1 MSSLSDNQTV
11 LEQQTSLY
19 EIKKENLLL
28 HEKLNQYEMM
38 FELSLDAIFLFD
50 QDGCFIEV
58 NEAACQL
65 FEVPKDQLIG
75 RGLGQFLVLE
85 STESLEKRFADLTKV
100 GSLKGDITIR
110 VGSGEIKYIEFSV
123 RKDVMHDVHV
133 CMMRDVTSRK
143 NLEKQRNISKQL
155 FMDVYNRAVDGIVIF
170 DRSGKFINSNHSF
183 MTSFE
188 LTKEEL
194 VESNLYEYVEE
205 EFSYKLEKLW
215 KILDEKERAQGELP
229 VRLKNGKRKIFE
241 FTTTAN
247 IFDNFYMSIMRDV
260 TEKKL
265 MERKLQK
272 SELRFREIF
281 DTALD
286 AIVIWDQEGRVLRA
300 NDSASKTFEMPLELL
315 SKHKIFD
322 FVDKDSKEYKQMNKE
337 LIETGKVRA
346 ELDFLMVNGQVK
358 RLEFTSRYKV
368 LDGYNMTIFRNVS
381 ETRMMERELRESEH
395 KFRQLYDNALNGFI
409 ILEHDGHI
417 VDMNPEA
424 KRIFTLGEN
433 TPILHHNFQDFALS
447 SEQDNEQKWK
457 GLLKNRHVHGQFV
470 LGHRIIEYTL
480 SKNIYKNHHLAIL
493 HDVTERKAMEE
504 RLRKSDTLNV
514 VGELAAGIAHEI
526 RNPMTALKGF
536 IQLLQGSVS
545 EEGYSL
551 YFEVITS
558 ELMRI
563 ETIITEFLIL
573 AKPQAVHY
581 QQRNLIKI
589 VHDTIDLLT
598 PQAALENI
606 QFEFSADQDIPEVYC
621 EPNQLKQVFINIMKN
636 GIEVMSKG
644 GIISVT
650 ASLER
655 EGMVKF
661 SFRDQGTG
669 IPKDKLKRLGEPFY
683 TTKERGTGLGLMV
696 SYKIIAEHNGRIEVE
711 SEEGVG
717 TVFHIFLPYHQHA

>member
-1 MSSLSDNQTV
+1 MSEKLSV
-11 LEQQTSLY
+11 IEKQTSLY
-19 EIKKENLLL
+19 ELEKENLLL
-28 HEKLNQYEMM
+28 NEKLCQYEMI
-38 FELSLDAIFLFD
+38 FEQSLDAIFLLD
-50 QDGCFIEV
+50 QEGYFIEV

-65 FEVPKDQLIG
+65 FELPRNLLVGKSVSP
-75 RGLGQFLVLE
+75 FLVLE
-85 STESLEKRFADLTKV
+85 SLHSLKQYQRLLNEH
-100 GSLKGDITIR
+100 GSFKGDITIR
-110 VGSGEIKYIEFSV
+110 TGHGKVKYIEVSV
-123 RKDVMHDVHV
+123 RKNTLNKVNV
-133 CMMRDVTSRK
+133 CIMRDVTSKK

-170 DRSGKFINSNHSF
+170 DRNGKFINSNQSF

-194 VESNLYEYVEE
+194 VGCSIDDFVEE
-205 EFSYKLEKLW
+205 EFLYKLEKLW
-215 KILDEKERAQGELP
+215 RILDEKERAQGELP
-229 VRLKNGKRKIFE
+229 VKLKSGARKIFE

-247 IFDNFYMSIMRDV
+247 IFDNYYMSIMRDV

-286 AIVIWDQEGRVLRA
+286 AIVIWNQDGRVLRA
-300 NDSASKTFEMPLELL
+300 NNSASKTFEMPLELL
-315 SKHKIFD
+315 SNYKIFD
-322 FVDKDSKEYKQMNKE
+322 FVDTESNEFIEMNKE

-358 RLEFTSRYKV
+358 RLEFTSRHKV

-381 ETRMMERELRESEH
+381 ETRMMEKELRESEH
-395 KFRQLYDNALNGFI
+395 KFRKLYDNALNGFI
-409 ILEHDGHI
+409 ILDHDGHI

-424 KRIFTLGEN
+424 KRIFNVGEN
-433 TPILHHNFQDFALS
+433 SSFLRKKFQDFAIY
-447 SEQDNEQKWK
+447 SELDKEQKWRD
-457 GLLKNRHVHGQFV
+457 LLNNRHINGHFV
-470 LGHRIIEYTL
+470 LGHRNIEYTL
-480 SKNIYKNHHLAIL
+480 SKNIIQDHHLAIL

-536 IQLLQGSVS
+536 IQLLQGS
-545 EEGYSL
+545 EMQEDYAM
-551 YFEVITS
+551 YFEVITA

-573 AKPQAVHY
+573 AKPQAVNY
-581 QQRNLIKI
+581 QQRDLIKI
-589 VHDTIDLLT
+589 VSDTIDLLT

-606 QFEFSADQDIPEVYC
+606 QLEFTSLNEIPEIYC
-621 EPNQLKQVFINIMKN
+621 EPNQLKQVFINILKN
-636 GIEVMSKG
+636 GIEVMSNG
-644 GIISVT
+644 GVISVT
-650 ASLER
+650 TSLE
-655 EGMVKF
+655 ENQMVKI
-661 SFRDQGTG
+661 SFKDQGTG

-696 SYKIIAEHNGRIEVE
+696 SYKIIAEHNGKIEVE
-711 SEEGVG
+711 SEEGQG
-717 TVFHIFLPYHQHA
+717 TVFHIFLPIHPKN